1 MNIKYRR
8 LKGTRDIL
16 LEEIERWRWCEE
28 RWSEVLARYGY
39 GEIRTP
45 IIEPT
50 ALFLRSVGAGT
61 DIVDKEMYTFDSKGG
76 ESLTLR
82 PEMTASVVRAYLEN
96 GLTRQPGTVKFFY
109 MGPMFR
115 HDRPQAGRYRQFHQL
130 GVEAIGSAS
139 PVLDAEVIQ
148 TAMALFDA
156 VDAQGLTVHVNSIG
170 CPECRPTYIEDL
182 KVFLKG
188 NLDQIPASMQG
199 RLELNPLR
207 LFDAKDEGV
216 QELLAGFKPIS
227 SVLCEDCREHFKT
240 VRGTLDDLEVPNVE
254 DPALVRG
261 LDYYCRTTFE
271 IKARSGNKTSSLAGG
286 GRYDYLVEQCGGPAT
301 PAVGF
306 SIGVERTLLHLNDDA
321 IDPQRSRQS
330 LVDVYVACRGDE
342 TERYGLVSADLL
354 RGFCRLELD
363 TSGRSLKAQAKSANL
378 RGARLLLI
386 VGEEELASG
395 SLQIKNLENGGQRQV
410 ARGELL
416 AEVRAELECSDPDSN
431 RDAKTS

>member
-1 MNIKYRR
+1 MNIKFRR

-16 LEEIERWRWCEE
+16 LEEVERWRWCED
-28 RWSEVLARYGY
+28 RWAEVLARYGY

-50 ALFLRSVGAGT
+50 ALFLRSVGQGT
-61 DIVDKEMYTFDSKGG
+61 DIVDKEMYTFESKGG
-76 ESLTLR
+76 DSLTLR

-96 GLTRQPGTVKFFY
+96 GLTRQPGTMKFYY

-115 HDRPQAGRYRQFHQL
+115 HDRPQAGRYRQFHQI
-130 GVEAIGSAS
+130 GVEAIGSPS
-139 PVLDAEVIQ
+139 PVLDAEVIH

-156 VDAQGLTVHVNSIG
+156 VDAQGLTVSVNSIG
-170 CPECRPTYIEDL
+170 CPECRPAYVDDL
-182 KVFLKG
+182 KKFLND
-188 NLDQIPASMQG
+188 NLDRIPPPMQA
-199 RLELNPLR
+199 RLDINPLR

-227 SVLCEDCREHFKT
+227 SMLCGSCKEHFQT
-240 VRGTLDDLEVPNVE
+240 VRGTLDEMEVPNQE
-254 DPALVRG
+254 DPSLVRG

-271 IKARSGNKTSSLAGG
+271 IKAQAGRKTSSLAGG

-306 SIGVERTLLHLNDDA
+306 SIGIERTLLHLNDDP

-330 LVDVYVACRGDE
+330 KVDVYVACRGDGA
-342 TERYGLVSADLL
+342 ERYGLVASDLL
-354 RGFCRLELD
+354 RGFCRLEVD

-378 RGARLLLI
+378 RGAKILLI
-386 VGEEELASG
+386 VGQEELATG
-395 SLQIKNLENGGQRQV
+395 SLQMKNLENGEQNPV
-410 ARGELL
+410 DRGELL
-416 AEVRAELECSDPDSN
+416 AVVRKALEG
-431 RDAKTS
+431 